1 MWQYVTEFEEKIAEY
16 AGSEYA
22 VAMDSCTN
30 AIFMSARYL
39 RKRYTVSYTH
49 LTLPTNREV

>member
-39 RKRYTVSYTH
+39 
-49 LTLPTNREV
+49 